1 MANGDKLILMT
12 ACDSESGVV
21 TLKTATKET
30 GLIDMDFVAVPKLL
44 DALEKIRIN
53 DTHNPEWNYWV
64 REVWQAL
71 LSELLDALTF
81 RDRGEI

>member
-1 MANGDKLILMT
+1 MAEGDKLILMT

-44 DALEKIRIN
+44 DALEK
-53 DTHNPEWNYWV
+53 HAV
-64 REVWQAL
+64 RLGKTGYTARENWQLMLA
-71 LSELLDALTF
+71 ELLDAPTF

>member
-1 MANGDKLILMT
+1 MAEGDKLILMT

-44 DALEKIRIN
+44 DALEKITSAKDI
-53 DTHNPEWNYWV
+53 DMD
-64 REVWQAL
+64 RETWQL
-71 LSELLDALTF
+71 ILSEALDTPTF